1 MDPVDRI
8 IVTNSPEQAIHVLVL
23 DAPELVDEALQRAE
37 QVSVWA
43 DDVRD
48 FDALAERLAEADR
61 VRVLGALDEVS
72 ELDAVDLAWLRL
84 PKALG
89 ALDEYAEL
97 VAEVTSEDALFVAAA
112 RDRHMTRSM
121 NEVLAAHFG
130 NVSASLGQQKSR
142 ALLSR
147 LPYPAEL
154 TWPREKSHREV
165 KVGQAKRPITLVA
178 HGATFNTNKI
188 DAGTQLLLDHFDLIA
203 DADVYLDLGS
213 GNGVLATMLAKLQ
226 PTSEIL
232 AIDASWAGVDATA
245 RTAAANGVDV
255 EAHWAADLAVIEPG
269 GVDVIVCN
277 PPFHRGVAKES
288 EPTLELFSQAR
299 DALSEGGEFWCVY
312 NSHLPWK
319 AELTKRLGPTYV
331 VKQNT
336 GYTLTRTQKD

>member
-8 IVTNSPEQAIHVLVL
+8 IAANSPDAASHVLVL
-23 DAPELVDEALQRAE
+23 DAPELVEEALNRAE
-37 QVSVWA
+37 QISVWA

-48 FDALAERLAEADR
+48 FDAVAERWSDDDR
-61 VRVLGALDEVS
+61 VRVLGALDEIS
-72 ELDAVDLAWLRL
+72 DLEAVDLAWLRL

-97 VAEVTSEDALFVAAA
+97 VAEVGDEEVLLVAAA

-142 ALLSR
+142 ALMAR

-154 TWPREKSHREV
+154 SWPREKTHSGV
-165 KVGQAKRPITLVA
+165 KVGTSKRPVTLVA

-188 DAGTQLLLDHFDLIA
+188 DAGTQLLLDHFDRIA

-213 GNGVLATMLAKLQ
+213 GNGILATMLAKLQ
-226 PTSEIL
+226 PTSQIL

-255 EAHWAADLAVIEPG
+255 EAHWTADLSVIEPG

-319 AELTKRLGPTYV
+319 AELNKRLGPTYV